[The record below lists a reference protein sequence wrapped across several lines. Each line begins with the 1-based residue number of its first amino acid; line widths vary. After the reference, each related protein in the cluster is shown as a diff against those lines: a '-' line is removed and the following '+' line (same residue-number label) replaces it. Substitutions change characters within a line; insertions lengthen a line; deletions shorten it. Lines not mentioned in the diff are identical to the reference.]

1 METSNEIDRATIGIC
16 AGDPILARWSYT
28 LDTSDDDN
36 YPHISYGQLLLR
48 GDGVVFQ
55 RVFHSGS
62 NEFGSWH
69 TAPRA
74 GHGRGFTVADV
85 EQKFSASST
94 TTPSSES

>member
-1 METSNEIDRATIGIC
+1 METSNEIDRATLGIC

-28 LDTSDDDN
+28 LDTSNDDN

-69 TAPRA
+69 VAPRA
-74 GHGRGFTVADV
+74 GRGGGLLSPMSNKYLARR
-85 EQKFSASST
+85 AP